1 MTLRVLYIDH
11 TAKLGGGEIFLLNLL
26 LVLQDNITPVVVL
39 FEDGPLKTELER
51 RNIEVHIFK
60 ASNALVTS
68 RKESLARVSPELIQR
83 GISSVNTALRLS
95 QLIMKLNVDLV
106 HTNNLK
112 ACLIGGVAARLARKP
127 LVWHVHDRISA
138 DYLPQ
143 SMVSLVRTMVKVMPT
158 AVVANSVSTL
168 ATLNLSTSKRNT
180 VIYPGVKVG
189 EPPVHRSWNQPVRI
203 GIVGR
208 ISEWKG
214 QHIFLEIAS
223 RVLKVYPAT
232 EWVIVGAALFGEDSY
247 SEQLKARAA
256 EPDLKGHVIFRGF
269 QSDVVTEMRSLD
281 IVMHCSI
288 SPEPFGQVITEA
300 MVLQKPVIATGAGG
314 VLEIIEDRQSGLLVE
329 MGDIQDAVGAVK
341 MLLANPLIAKV
352 LGENGRHRVLEH
364 FTIQQSAIATLEL
377 YSDLLP
383 AKANEL
389 RCAQGS
395 VECKLKRDKT
405 AVK

>member
-1 MTLRVLYIDH
+1 
-11 TAKLGGGEIFLLNLL
+11 
-26 LVLQDNITPVVVL
+26 LQDNITPVVVL

-83 GISSVNTALRLS
+83 GMASVNTALSLS
-95 QLIMKLNVDLV
+95 QLIRKLNVDLV

-127 LVWHVHDRISA
+127 LIWHVHDRISA

-143 SMVSLVRTMVKVMPT
+143 SMVSLVRTMAKVMPT

-168 ATLNLSTSKRNT
+168 ATLKLNTSKRNT

-189 EPPVHRSWNQPVRI
+189 EPPVHKSWTHPVRI

-208 ISEWKG
+208 LSEWKG
-214 QHIFLEIAS
+214 QHIFLEVAA
-223 RVLKVYPAT
+223 RVIKDYPST
-232 EWVIVGAALFGEDSY
+232 EWVIVGAALFGEDAY

-269 QSDVVTEMRSLD
+269 QSDVVTEMRNLD

-300 MVLQKPVIATGAGG
+300 LALQKPVIATGAGG

-329 MGDIQDAVGAVK
+329 MGNIQDATGAVNV
-341 MLLANPLIAKV
+341 LLANPLIAKV
-352 LGENGRHRVLEH
+352 LGENGRLRVLEH
-364 FTIQQSAIATLEL
+364 ITINQSATAALEL
-377 YSDLLP
+377 YADLVPSKSD
-383 AKANEL
+383 EL
-389 RCAQGS
+389 RCAEGS
-395 VECKLKRDKT
+395 VECKLQRDK
-405 AVK
+405 AGVK